1 MIQLQTA
8 GKMQHLEP
16 DNRDCTMHRLPQRN
30 TLSAQAAA
38 ILKEGIQLG
47 EWKTY
52 LPGERELSTRLGI
65 GLGTLRIALEQLRRG
80 RVIKSSPG
88 KRHAIISKQG
98 PIRSVVARRVVLL
111 TPQPLHLLQGL
122 VVFWMDSL
130 REQLANAGYQL
141 EVHSGPAL
149 YNRQPD
155 AALEACARQL
165 RPIGWILYLS
175 TASMQ
180 KWFSDRG
187 LPCVVIGSRQP
198 QIFLP
203 AVDIDH
209 RAVAR
214 HAAGLFLARGHRRI
228 VFLSPNLD
236 LAGDKL
242 SEEGFL
248 EGLQAGGRAI
258 EGKVIRYA
266 TASKEI
272 CSKLDQCIKQSDRP
286 TAFLVGRP
294 LHALTT
300 ISYLISRGISV
311 PADTSVIS
319 RDDEL
324 SLMHMVPSVAHY
336 SCNPTVFAKR
346 ISRLVLKMVHA
357 GVVESSQ
364 HFQMP
369 DFVSGES
376 LS

>member
-1 MIQLQTA
+1 MANLIRLPMA
-8 GKMQHLEP
+8 GKIQCLTP
-16 DNRDCTMHRLPQRN
+16 DSTMLRLPQRN

-38 ILKEGIQLG
+38 ILKEGIQSG

-52 LPGERELSTRLGI
+52 LPGESELSTRLGI
-65 GLGTLRIALEQLRRG
+65 GLGTLRVALEQLRRE
-80 RVIKSSPG
+80 RVLKSSPG
-88 KRHAIISKQG
+88 KRHTIIAKQG
-98 PIRSVVARRVVLL
+98 LLRSIVARRVVLL

-122 VVFWMDSL
+122 VMFWMDSL

-141 EVHSGPAL
+141 EAHSGPAL
-149 YNRQPD
+149 YNRRPGS
-155 AALEACARQL
+155 ALEAFATQL

-175 TASMQ
+175 TVSMQ

-198 QIFLP
+198 QISLP

-214 HAAGLFLARGHRRI
+214 HAAGMFLARGHRRI

-248 EGLQAGGRAI
+248 EGVQAGGKLI
-258 EGKVIRYA
+258 EGKVVRYA
-266 TASKEI
+266 ATSKGI
-272 CSKLDQCIKQSDRP
+272 CSKLDQCIKLPDRP

-300 ISYLISRGISV
+300 VSYLISRGIRV
-311 PADTSVIS
+311 PADAAVIS

-336 SCNPTVFAKR
+336 SCNSTVFAKR

-357 GVVESSQ
+357 GVVKSSQ

-369 DFVSGES
+369 DFVSGET
-376 LS
+376 LG